1 MHYCARKSNQSLIG
15 TDIIKRSGT
24 FIPGVSATDSISV
37 YTVRSAKT
45 GEAIQLGLDHCS
57 DFTGLDRPL
66 RSINA
71 VIIQ

>member
-1 MHYCARKSNQSLIG
+1 MHCCARESNQSLIG
-15 TDIIKRSGT
+15 TDIIKCSGT
-24 FIPGVSATDSISV
+24 FNPGVSVTDSISV

-45 GEAIQLGLDHCS
+45 GEAIQLGLDTGS